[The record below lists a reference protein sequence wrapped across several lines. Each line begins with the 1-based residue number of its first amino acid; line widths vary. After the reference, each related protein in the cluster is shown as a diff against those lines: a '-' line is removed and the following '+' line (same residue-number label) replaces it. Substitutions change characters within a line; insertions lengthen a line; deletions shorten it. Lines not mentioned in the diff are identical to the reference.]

1 MITSAYILLLWVSR
15 DSTNL
20 RRLFFFSAVES
31 SQTADDTETWTDV
44 ITYRDKSSL
53 YATAPRSK
61 VSIATMPFYSQSKM
75 LHSQP
80 QNRVWLRSRN
90 LICKGDY
97 TRVWFWLSCFVFT
110 DPHQS

>member
-1 MITSAYILLLWVSR
+1 MLKFSFCGSVETLLTSGVCLI
-15 DSTNL
+15 
-20 RRLFFFSAVES
+20 SAVES

-44 ITYRDKSSL
+44 IAYRDKSSL

-61 VSIATMPFYSQSKM
+61 VSIATLPFYAQSIT

-90 LICKGDY
+90 LIC
-97 TRVWFWLSCFVFT
+97 TRVCGSG
-110 DPHQS
+110 